1 MTYFPI
7 TPKADDIPN
16 VFPTPFSD
24 TPHPLAIQASQMLQ
38 ARLSENKDF
47 DRDFFTPDHG
57 KMFGVLV
64 VQDQQARL
72 GFLSAFSGMMNGQ
85 WFAGGFMPPIFD
97 VEAQTHFLT
106 SGKSQLQDMA
116 KTLEVLES
124 SKQRYVLA
132 QSIVDLK
139 KQRDAVLTALKQRH
153 KAEKQARD
161 AQRFDILVM
170 DDAQEQQ
177 SQLRALALQSQHNKR
192 EATNAASAWKERIE
206 ALAIELEASDI
217 QISQLKNSRSKLSQD
232 LHAQVFASYTLY
244 NFKGEQK
251 TITDFFIESTPPA
264 GAGDCAGP
272 KLIHYAQ
279 THALKPIAMA
289 EFWWGASP
297 AAGVRHHQ
305 QFYPA
310 CRGKCRP
317 ILPFMLEGLD
327 VEPEPYYGLEIDQDE
342 PKIIYEDDVLIV
354 INKPSGLMSVPGKLI
369 KDCVFNR
376 LMAAH
381 PECPELRLVHR
392 LDMSTSGI
400 LLVAKNLKI
409 NKLLQKQFIQRT
421 VDKRYEAILSKPLD
435 ADEGNIDLPMR
446 VDFDDRP
453 RQLVCYEYGK
463 PAKTHWEVITRDER
477 TTRVYFYPHT
487 GRTHQLRLHASH
499 RDGLNAAIVGDDLY
513 GQAGERLM
521 LHAQRLSFNHP
532 VTRERLTFEVPAP
545 F

>member
-1 MTYFPI
+1 
-7 TPKADDIPN
+7 
-16 VFPTPFSD
+16 
-24 TPHPLAIQASQMLQ
+24 
-38 ARLSENKDF
+38 
-47 DRDFFTPDHG
+47 
-57 KMFGVLV
+57 
-64 VQDQQARL
+64 
-72 GFLSAFSGMMNGQ
+72 
-85 WFAGGFMPPIFD
+85 
-97 VEAQTHFLT
+97 
-106 SGKSQLQDMA
+106 
-116 KTLEVLES
+116 
-124 SKQRYVLA
+124 
-132 QSIVDLK
+132 
-139 KQRDAVLTALKQRH
+139 
-153 KAEKQARD
+153 
-161 AQRFDILVM
+161 
-170 DDAQEQQ
+170 
-177 SQLRALALQSQHNKR
+177 
-192 EATNAASAWKERIE
+192 
-206 ALAIELEASDI
+206 
-217 QISQLKNSRSKLSQD
+217 
-232 LHAQVFASYTLY
+232 
-244 NFKGEQK
+244 
-251 TITDFFIESTPPA
+251 
-264 GAGDCAGP
+264 
-272 KLIHYAQ
+272 
-279 THALKPIAMA
+279 
-289 EFWWGASP
+289 
-297 AAGVRHHQ
+297 
-305 QFYPA
+305 
-310 CRGKCRP
+310 
-317 ILPFMLEGLD
+317 MLEGLD

-381 PECPELRLVHR
+381 PECPELRLVNR